1 MASLEMYLDGLFSD
15 DEKVPYQVTGT
26 PSPRNLN
33 GAKCTAAG
41 LRGLTLEKLSAAFQV
56 SPENPMSGL
65 EGRCGLLFRL
75 ADALETSP
83 QFFGTDPK
91 RPGNMLGAL

>member
-1 MASLEMYLDGLFSD
+1 
-15 DEKVPYQVTGT
+15 
-26 PSPRNLN
+26 
-33 GAKCTAAG
+33 
-41 LRGLTLEKLSAAFQV
+41 
-56 SPENPMSGL
+56 MSGL